1 MVWEQWCDIT
11 NGRMDEG
18 EWGGGGSQYPRFF
31 FKKKHGDD
39 YENDSPDTISYQ
51 EQFGWNKVKRTLLKF
66 MKHPH
71 TKMWKQAPEE
81 W

>member
-18 EWGGGGSQYPRFF
+18 EGGGSQYPRFF

-51 EQFGWNKVKRTLLKF
+51 EQFG
-66 MKHPH
+66 
-71 TKMWKQAPEE
+71 
-81 W
+81 